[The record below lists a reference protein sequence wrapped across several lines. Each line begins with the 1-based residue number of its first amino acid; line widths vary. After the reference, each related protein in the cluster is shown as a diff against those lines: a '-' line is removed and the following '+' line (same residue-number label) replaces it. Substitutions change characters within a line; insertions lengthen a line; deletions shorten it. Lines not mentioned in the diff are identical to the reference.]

1 MHLKSRNI
9 TRKSNLPPSSKV
21 NKFIWQFLGANL
33 TDFSQIEV
41 EIKPNYPS
49 EVQSWA
55 LLFCQSPFYV
65 KIDSF

>member
-1 MHLKSRNI
+1 MFGAKNGHGKFVYLIGTRNI

-49 EVQSWA
+49 EVHRT
-55 LLFCQSPFYV
+55 
-65 KIDSF
+65 SF